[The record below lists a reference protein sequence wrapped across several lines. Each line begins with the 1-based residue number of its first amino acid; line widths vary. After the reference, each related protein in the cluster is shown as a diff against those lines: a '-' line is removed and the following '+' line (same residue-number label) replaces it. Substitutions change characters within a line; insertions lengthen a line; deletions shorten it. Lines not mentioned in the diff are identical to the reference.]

1 MNLNLKIIKDKD
13 KEGLIL
19 YEVPSMSHLFV
30 IKKPL
35 LTIEKL
41 GLVDNI
47 DSAPMLIFSFQ
58 EPDQLTQSL
67 MFF

>member
-1 MNLNLKIIKDKD
+1 MNLNLKGVKDRD

-35 LTIEKL
+35 LTIEKH
-41 GLVDNI
+41 
-47 DSAPMLIFSFQ
+47 
-58 EPDQLTQSL
+58 
-67 MFF
+67 